1 MRKISKVN
9 FRDVQALNGLR
20 LCGYAL
26 RSDMER
32 IISHNRVETL
42 LKQGYIE
49 SKKDIHDRE
58 VLTYTTKGK
67 AFIKQLEALQGRTF
81 YPKQANAIAHDTTLF
96 RQYTLLS
103 PEERMSALSETET
116 RDQFSEALDQMRNQ
130 ADEAWESMR
139 HSIPDLVY
147 TTTEGET
154 VAIEIT
160 TSNYTQ
166 DKIEAKLA
174 VATAIGAEL
183 QTIKI

>member
-1 MRKISKVN
+1 MRKISRVN

-32 IISHNRVETL
+32 IISCNRIKTL

-49 SKKDIHDRE
+49 AKKDVHGQE
-58 VLTYTTKGK
+58 VLTYTAKGK
-67 AFIKQLEALQGRTF
+67 SFIKQLGSLQGRTF

-116 RDQFSEALDQMRNQ
+116 RDQFREALDQMRSQ
-130 ADEAWESMR
+130 ADEAWASMR

-147 TTTEGET
+147 TSNEGET
-154 VAIEIT
+154 VALEIT

-166 DKIEAKLA
+166 DKIEAKMA
-174 VATAIGAEL
+174 VAVAIGAEL
-183 QTIKI
+183 QTIRI

>member
-1 MRKISKVN
+1 
-9 FRDVQALNGLR
+9 
-20 LCGYAL
+20 
-26 RSDMER
+26 
-32 IISHNRVETL
+32 
-42 LKQGYIE
+42 
-49 SKKDIHDRE
+49 
-58 VLTYTTKGK
+58 
-67 AFIKQLEALQGRTF
+67 
-81 YPKQANAIAHDTTLF
+81 
-96 RQYTLLS
+96 
-103 PEERMSALSETET
+103 MSALSETET

-174 VATAIGAEL
+174 VAAAIGAEL

>member
-32 IISHNRVETL
+32 IISRNRVETL

-49 SKKDIHDRE
+49 TKKDIHNQE

-96 RQYTLLS
+96 HQYTLLS

-139 HSIPDLVY
+139 HSIPDLWQNTGSPNTIVS
-147 TTTEGET
+147 EPFWLCSPMEPC
-154 VAIEIT
+154 
-160 TSNYTQ
+160 
-166 DKIEAKLA
+166 
-174 VATAIGAEL
+174 
-183 QTIKI
+183 IKIQ